1 MPYFDR
7 VISGD
12 GHRLHIFYFI
22 IHRYGDKYLLSE
34 GHTYDIIRINET
46 SKQGTSHH
54 MLTLLRNGEPKT

>member
-1 MPYFDR
+1 M
-7 VISGD
+7 VIGYTYSILSFTD
-12 GHRLHIFYFI
+12 S
-22 IHRYGDKYLLSE
+22 DKYLLSE